1 MDREN
6 LTSEE
11 SIKSIEAEN
20 HYNYIIHKLE
30 GLMTVIN
37 NFIICPPYEE
47 NYTKK
52 IKENFIKLK
61 EIFKDI
67 RYILSLI
74 KSNNNEK
81 QYSLNIM
88 DEIELNIINKLL
100 NDDLKLDAVFI
111 ELILIK
117 EKLYH
122 SLRNFNILVQRGFYN
137 PYGIFS
143 KTQFKEYNNFLPNV
157 EKLLRYHDKIF
168 DEIFVIPFY
177 KEL

>member
-11 SIKSIEAEN
+11 FIKSIEAEN
-20 HYNYIIHKLE
+20 HYDYIIVELE
-30 GLMTVIN
+30 GLMRVIK
-37 NFIICPPYEE
+37 NFIICPPYEK

-111 ELILIK
+111 ELILIMN
-117 EKLYH
+117 KLYH
-122 SLRNFNILVQRGFYN
+122 SLRNFYILVQRGFYN
-137 PYGIFS
+137 SQGIFS
-143 KTQFKEYNNFLPNV
+143 KSQYKENNNFLSNV
-157 EKLLRYHDKIF
+157 EKLLKYH
-168 DEIFVIPFY
+168 DEIFDIP
-177 KEL
+177 